1 MGRVA
6 TGVRGI
12 RLRAGDVVVGMVIV
26 PEAARDETTILAVT
40 ERGRGKRSEVD
51 DYRLQTRG
59 GQGVINFRINEQTG
73 RVVAIKG
80 VTQEHELMVIT
91 RNGVVNRQRISG
103 IRVIGRNTQG
113 VRVLTLDEGD
123 ELVDI
128 ARLIPE
134 DEEDLPPEVGAIAG
148 EDASDILGDE
158 PVEDEP
164 EDEGLEEEGADDD
177 V

>member
-1 MGRVA
+1 
-6 TGVRGI
+6 
-12 RLRAGDVVVGMVIV
+12 MVIV

-80 VTQEHELMVIT
+80 VTQDHELMVIT
-91 RNGVVNRQRISG
+91 RNGVVNRQRIAG

-113 VRVLTLDEGD
+113 VRVLSLDEGD
-123 ELVDI
+123 VLVDI

-134 DEEDLPPEVGAIAG
+134 DEEDRVAEGDAIAD
-148 EDASDILGDE
+148 EVASDIASDIVPDE
-158 PVEDEP
+158 PVEDDS
-164 EDEGLEEEGADDD
+164 EDDGLEDEGADDD
-177 V
+177 G